1 MGSCELVKDLQ
12 EAPLRVMQRETVSDH
27 LRCGSGGCLV
37 PTSES
42 LSLRA
47 EELKTDCA

>member
-27 LRCGSGGCLV
+27 LRCGQVVASFLH
-37 PTSES
+37 
-42 LSLRA
+42 LSL
-47 EELKTDCA
+47 CH